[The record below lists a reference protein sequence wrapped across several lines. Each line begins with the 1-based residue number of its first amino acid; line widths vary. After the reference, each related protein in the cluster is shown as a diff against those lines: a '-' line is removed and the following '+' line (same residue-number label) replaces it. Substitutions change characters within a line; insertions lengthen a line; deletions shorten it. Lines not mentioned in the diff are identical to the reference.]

1 MKNFKLPLLLCMITL
16 SQIVFG
22 QQNKMAMIQGKI
34 TIKNMPK
41 EIALY
46 SIVNGEVALHSKVNV
61 DEDGNFGFYFAPS
74 YSGFYRIAERKIPV
88 RLFIAPG
95 KNTSINIT
103 DDNYA
108 VLEVNDKENK
118 KMEEWSNIISKMKI
132 ANSLSGMIT
141 YKDIFPLLPDMEKQK
156 NSFIANL
163 KTGNPSFDKLM
174 KGMSEADFE
183 YELFHFLIMPRN
195 IHPNYDSLPDLYQ
208 KYAAGPHFTTTA
220 SMQYDFG
227 QQSMSAYLMYIYTQ
241 RAIKEKGVRSSSVDL
256 FYQLVIDRIKND
268 TLKGWYFLN
277 SNIVRTKA
285 YDQKYRDMVEKY
297 KPYILNDAQK
307 QKLHDFELTIRT
319 FGDGELAMN
328 FDGKTPEGKKVSLND
343 LKGKMVL
350 VDVWATWCSPCRAEI
365 PALQKLEKEMEGKDI
380 IFMSY
385 SIDEKKD
392 YDKWKKMIV
401 DSTLGGLQ
409 LIGDLA
415 WKSEMA
421 TNYKITGIPRFML
434 FDKEGK
440 IVTIDSPRPS
450 NPELKTMIEKYLK

>member
-1 MKNFKLPLLLCMITL
+1 MKNIKLLLLLCMITL
-16 SQIVFG
+16 TQIVFG

-34 TIKNMPK
+34 TVKNMPK

-46 SIVNGEVALHSKVNV
+46 SVVNGEVSLHSKVNV

-95 KNTSINIT
+95 KKTSINIT
-103 DDNYA
+103 DDDYT
-108 VLEVNDKENK
+108 VLEANDKENK
-118 KMEEWSNIISKMKI
+118 KMEEWSSIIGKMKI
-132 ANSLSGMIT
+132 ANNLGGMIT
-141 YKDIFPLLPDMEKQK
+141 YKDIFPLLPDMEKRK
-156 NSFIANL
+156 NSFVANL

-183 YELFHFLIMPRN
+183 FELFHFLIMPRGA
-195 IHPNYDSLPDLYQ
+195 HPNSDSLPDIYK
-208 KYAAGPHFTTTA
+208 KYAAGLHFTTTA

-227 QQSMSAYLMYIYTQ
+227 QQSMTPYLMYLYTQ
-241 RAIKEKGVRSSSVDL
+241 RAIKEKGIRPSSVDPL
-256 FYQLVIDRIKND
+256 YQLVMDNIKND
-268 TLKGWYFLN
+268 TLKGWHFLN
-277 SNIVRTKA
+277 SNLLRAKA
-285 YDQKYRDMVEKY
+285 FDQKYRDMVEKY

>member
-1 MKNFKLPLLLCMITL
+1 
-16 SQIVFG
+16 
-22 QQNKMAMIQGKI
+22 
-34 TIKNMPK
+34 
-41 EIALY
+41 
-46 SIVNGEVALHSKVNV
+46 
-61 DEDGNFGFYFAPS
+61 
-74 YSGFYRIAERKIPV
+74 
-88 RLFIAPG
+88 
-95 KNTSINIT
+95 
-103 DDNYA
+103 
-108 VLEVNDKENK
+108 
-118 KMEEWSNIISKMKI
+118 
-132 ANSLSGMIT
+132 
-141 YKDIFPLLPDMEKQK
+141 
-156 NSFIANL
+156 
-163 KTGNPSFDKLM
+163 
-174 KGMSEADFE
+174 
-183 YELFHFLIMPRN
+183 
-195 IHPNYDSLPDLYQ
+195 
-208 KYAAGPHFTTTA
+208 
-220 SMQYDFG
+220 
-227 QQSMSAYLMYIYTQ
+227 MYIYTQ

>member
-1 MKNFKLPLLLCMITL
+1 MKNIKLLLLLCMITL

-34 TIKNMPK
+34 TVKNMPK

-46 SIVNGEVALHSKVNV
+46 SVVNGEVSLHSKVNV

-103 DDNYA
+103 DDDYT

-118 KMEEWSNIISKMKI
+118 KMEEWSNIIGKMKI
-132 ANSLSGMIT
+132 ANNLSGMIT
-141 YKDIFPLLPDMEKQK
+141 YKDIFPLLPDMEKLK

-227 QQSMSAYLMYIYTQ
+227 QQSMPAYLMYLYTQ
-241 RAIKEKGVRSSSVDL
+241 RAIKEKGVRQSSVDL
-256 FYQLVIDRIKND
+256 IYQLVIDRIKND

-277 SNIVRTKA
+277 SNIVRAKA
-285 YDQKYRDMVEKY
+285 FDQKYRDMVEKY

-450 NPELKTMIEKYLK
+450 NPELKKMIEKYLK

>member
-1 MKNFKLPLLLCMITL
+1 MKKFKLLSLLCMISL
-16 SQIVFG
+16 SQILFG

-34 TIKNMPK
+34 TVKNMPK
-41 EIALY
+41 EITLY
-46 SIVNGEVALHSKVNV
+46 SVVNGEVELHSKVNV
-61 DEDGNFGFYFAPS
+61 DQEGNFGFYFAPS

-95 KNTSINIT
+95 KKTSINIT
-103 DDNYA
+103 DDGYT
-108 VLEVNDKENK
+108 VIDVNDKENK
-118 KMEEWSNIISKMKI
+118 KMEEWSNIIGKMKI
-132 ANSLSGMIT
+132 ANNLGGMIT
-141 YKDIFPLLPDMEKQK
+141 YKDIFPILPDMEKSK
-156 NSFIANL
+156 NSFVANL

-183 YELFHFLIMPRN
+183 YELYHFLNMPRTA
-195 IHPNYDSLPDLYQ
+195 HPKYDSLPDLYQ

-227 QQSMSAYLMYIYTQ
+227 QQSMYPYLMFLYSQ
-241 RAIKEKGVRSSSVDL
+241 KANKEKGVRAAGDPMQ
-256 FYQLVIDRIKND
+256 QLVLDNIKND
-268 TLKGWYFLN
+268 TLKGWHFLN
-277 SNIVRTKA
+277 SNLLRAKA
-285 YDQKYRDMVEKY
+285 FDQKYRDMAEKF

-307 QKLHDFELTIRT
+307 QKLHNFELTIRT
-319 FGDGELAMN
+319 FGDGEMAMN
-328 FDGKTPEGKKVSLND
+328 FEGKTPEGKTIALKD

-365 PALQKLEKEMEGKDI
+365 PSLQKLEKEMEGKDI

-392 YDKWKKMIV
+392 YEKWKKMIV

-409 LIGDLA
+409 LIGDA
-415 WKSEMA
+415 AFKSDIC
-421 TNYKITGIPRFML
+421 TNYKINAIPRFML

-450 NPELKTMIEKYLK
+450 NPDLKALIEKHLK